1 MQKKGSQ
8 GLAKVLLTASLS
20 LLVFSSAGFILL
32 NLKLKERLSAEGAR
46 QSLPVYTRVPPFSL
60 TERSG
65 RPLGLVDLQ
74 NKVWIADFIFTTC
87 PGPCPR
93 MSAQMASLQRAL
105 EGKEEVRLVS
115 ITVDPETD
123 TPEVL
128 TQYADRYQAK
138 NDYWYFLTGDTATI
152 HRLARDGFRVGGV
165 EDLMTHSTR
174 FILVD
179 RGAQVRGYYDSDE
192 EESLNKLLLD
202 VQKLLQ
208 EKGA

>member
-1 MQKKGSQ
+1 MQKKSSR
-8 GLAKVLLTASLS
+8 GLPKVLLTASLS

-32 NLKLKERLSAEGAR
+32 NLKLKERLSAEGAP

-65 RPLGLVDLQ
+65 RPLGSIDLQ
-74 NKVWIADFIFTTC
+74 DKIWIADFIFTTC

-93 MSAQMASLQRAL
+93 MSAQMARLERAL

-128 TQYADRYQAK
+128 TKYADHYQSK
-138 NDYWYFLTGDTATI
+138 SGHWYFLTGDMATI
-152 HRLARDGFRVGGV
+152 HRLARDGFMVGGV
-165 EDLMTHSTR
+165 EDVMMHSTR
-174 FILVD
+174 FILID
-179 RGAQVRGYYDSDE
+179 RRAQVRGYYDSNDE
-192 EESLNKLLLD
+192 GSLNQLLLD
-202 VQKLLQ
+202 VQKLLH
-208 EKGA
+208 EKAA

>member
-1 MQKKGSQ
+1 MQRKRSQ
-8 GLAKVLLTASLS
+8 GLAKVLLTASLT
-20 LLVFSSAGFILL
+20 LLVFSLAAFILL

-46 QSLPVYTRVPPFSL
+46 HSFPVYTRIPPFSL

-65 RPLGLVDLQ
+65 RPFGSIDLQ

-93 MSAQMASLQRAL
+93 MSAQMAILQRAL

-115 ITVDPETD
+115 ITVDPQTD

-128 TQYADRYQAK
+128 TKYADHYQAK
-138 NDYWYFLTGDTATI
+138 NGYWYFLTGDMATI
-152 HRLARDGFRVGGV
+152 HRLARDGFMVGGV
-165 EDLMTHSTR
+165 EDVMMHSTR
-174 FILVD
+174 FILMD
-179 RGAQVRGYYDSDE
+179 RRAQVRGYYDSSD

-208 EKGA
+208 EKAP